1 MRFVAVALAL
11 AWLVG
16 CASTEIVG
24 YSDPAFQSASYTA
37 TVVHAQNVGLAK
49 AADLEGSICSELSA
63 KGVDCK
69 PFQTLFPPTRRH
81 SADSV
86 FRTLQQQGIGSLII
100 LSPGGDYSSSSTFG
114 YQSFGSASVTGN
126 QVSASSSTIPMT
138 AFSRQSHMRILVV
151 DTAAREVA
159 WLGDAKTEGQGLAN
173 TTDSAFMS
181 SLSETVARELSA
193 TNHFSSGD

>member
-1 MRFVAVALAL
+1 MRFVALAL
-11 AWLVG
+11 TMAWLTG

-24 YSDPAFQSASYTA
+24 YSDPAYQSASYTS

-49 AADLEGSICSELSA
+49 AADLEGSICQELSA
-63 KGVDCK
+63 KGIDCR
-69 PFQTLFPPTRRH
+69 PFQSLFPPTRSH

-86 FRTLQQQGIGSLII
+86 FRSLQKQGVDSLII

-114 YQSFGSASVTGN
+114 YQSFGSANAVGG

-151 DTAAREVA
+151 DASAREVA

-173 TTDSAFMS
+173 TSDSAFMS
-181 SLSETVARELSA
+181 SLSQEVARALDSSP
-193 TNHFSSGD
+193 HF